1 MRKFTQ
7 LKMLVIALFV
17 STMAMAQGGGTT
29 VSGTVTDASQLPM
42 VGVSVTVDGTDDGTI
57 TGVNGEYSIT
67 VPKNGSITF
76 SFIGYKSQT
85 IAVGTRT
92 TVNVQMAEDNT
103 TLDEVVVVGYGT
115 QKKANLTGAVESV
128 TSEVFEGRPVANT
141 TQMLQGAVPNL
152 NLSMADSKPMR
163 SATYNVRGTT
173 SIGQGGSALILIDG
187 VEGDPALLNPDD
199 IESVSV
205 LKDAASASIYG
216 SRAPYGVVLITTKNA
231 KQGKTQVNY
240 SASFSWQM
248 PTNTFDYVSDGYEF
262 ASYFQVAR
270 FNGSGDEPANINKTQ
285 QFSNAWL
292 AEYKR
297 RHDAGQFGTV
307 VSDGS
312 WNTTKGRWVYF
323 HEGTNYYEE
332 LYKDYSFAQSHNISL
347 QGSEGRFDYYVS
359 GRYYGSN
366 GLFNMYDSDD
376 YSSLNTRVKVGFQIT
391 DWLKITNN
399 FDITSTKYENPMTHS
414 EGSGNVYR
422 NIADEGHTSSPLF
435 NPDGTMTY
443 SAVYSIGDLLYG
455 NSRKTYVKDQYR
467 NTIALNAKF
476 FDNTLRFSGDFTY
489 KDNRSFQQNK
499 WVRSPYSRYK
509 DVIEYI
515 KDPTTTNELKEYR
528 TSTKYMAA
536 NALAEY
542 ENTFGKHYIKG
553 LVGYNYE
560 QSQYEQSA
568 VTNKGL
574 LTDEVENME
583 LTTGTTTRV
592 IDGSWTKWRNVGA
605 FFRVNY
611 SFDDRYLIEVN
622 GRYDGSSKFKSGS
635 RWAFFPSV
643 SAGWRLT
650 EEPWFNVDPEWV
662 SNIKVRASYGEL
674 GNSNISAYSFDEKL
688 STGTGRWFNGVQ
700 ALTVGLPSPI
710 PDDLTWETSKT
721 LDVGIDLNFFRDRL
735 NITADWYQRKTVD
748 MYVAGPKLPDV
759 FGATSPKG
767 NYGEMT
773 TSGYELTVGWR
784 DKFQMAGKP
793 FNYSIKATLADY
805 TSTIDKYNN
814 QNFTIGNANNPSY
827 YEGMKIGEIW
837 GWTINGMWQNQS
849 DIDAA
854 EAGAK
859 AAGQKFYNNLIKQ
872 HYTGYKGVVGTAKVE
887 DLNGNG
893 YIDRGKN
900 TVHDPGDRRI
910 IGNKEPRYIY
920 SFNLSADWNG
930 IFVSA
935 FFQGVGKQ
943 DWYPSSEAGALWGM
957 YNRPYAKMPGWMVG
971 DMWTP
976 ETPDAYMPLLAGYQQ
991 LFYSS
996 NNANTRYIQD
1006 VSYIRLKN
1014 LQVGYNLP
1022 TKWISKIG
1030 LKKAAIYFS
1039 GENLWTWSPMYKM
1052 TRNLDVTSSIY
1063 GSDAESGSSGD
1074 GYHYPTLKSYSFGLN
1089 LTF

>member
-7 LKMLVIALFV
+7 LKMLAIALFM
-17 STMAMAQGGGTT
+17 STVAMAQGGGTS

-57 TGVNGEYSIT
+57 TGVNGEYTIT
-67 VPKNGSITF
+67 VPKNGSLTF

-85 IAVGTRT
+85 VPVGTRT

-115 QKKANLTGAVESV
+115 QKKANLTGAVEQV

-152 NLSMADSKPMR
+152 NLQMTDGKPMR
-163 SATYNVRGTT
+163 TATYNVRGTT
-173 SIGQGGSALILIDG
+173 SVGQGGSALVLIDG
-187 VEGDPALLNPDD
+187 VEGDPSLLNPDD

-216 SRAPYGVVLITTKNA
+216 SRAPYGVVLITTKSA

-240 SASFSWQM
+240 SATFSWQM
-248 PTNTFDYVSDGYEF
+248 PTNTFDYVEDGYEF
-262 ASYFQVAR
+262 ANYFAIAR
-270 FNGSGDEPANINKTQ
+270 WNGSGNYSANINKTQ
-285 QFSNAWL
+285 QFTTAWL
-292 AEYKR
+292 AEYKK
-297 RHDAGQFGTV
+297 RHDEGNFGTV

-312 WNTTKGRWVYF
+312 WGTTKGRYVYF
-323 HEGTNYYEE
+323 HEGTNYYDVM
-332 LYKDYSFAQSHNISL
+332 YKDYTFAHTHNISL
-347 QGSEGRFDYYVS
+347 QGSEGKFDYYLS
-359 GRYYGSN
+359 GRYYNSN
-366 GLFNMYDSDD
+366 GLFDMQDSDD
-376 YSSLNTRVKVGFQIT
+376 YTSLNTRLKVGYQVT

-399 FDITSTKYENPMTHS
+399 FDISSMKYENPMTHS

-422 NIADEGHTSSPLF
+422 NIQDEGHTSSPIF
-435 NPDGTMTY
+435 NPDGTLTY
-443 SAVYSIGDLLYG
+443 SAVYSVGDLLYG
-455 NSRKTYVKDQYR
+455 KSRKTYVNDQYK
-467 NTIALNAKF
+467 NTIALNTKF
-476 FDNTLRFSGDFTY
+476 FDNTLRVNADFTY
-489 KDNRSFQQNK
+489 QDKRKFQQNK
-499 WVRSPYSRYK
+499 WVRTPYSK
-509 DVIEYI
+509 TEGVIEYI
-515 KDPTTTNELKEYR
+515 KDPETTNELKEYR
-528 TSTKYMAA
+528 ASTKYMAA
-536 NALAEY
+536 NAFAEY
-542 ENTFGKHYIKG
+542 ENTFGKHYVKG

-560 QSQYEQSA
+560 QSTYEQSA
-568 VTNKGL
+568 VQNKGL
-574 LTDEVENME
+574 LTDDVTNMQ
-583 LTTGTTTRV
+583 LTTGIETRT
-592 IDGSWTKWRNVGA
+592 IEGSWTKWRNVGA

-611 SFDDRYLIEVN
+611 SFDDRYLLEVN
-622 GRYDGSSKFKSGS
+622 GRYDGSSKFKASS

-643 SAGWRLT
+643 SGAWRVT
-650 EEPWFNVDPEWV
+650 EEPWFNVDPEWI

-674 GNSNISAYSFDEKL
+674 GNSNISAYSFDEKF
-688 STGTGRWFNGVQ
+688 SIGTGRWFNGIQ
-700 ALTVGLPSPI
+700 PKTTSNPDPI
-710 PDDLTWETSKT
+710 PENLTWETSKT
-721 LDVGIDLNFFRDRL
+721 LDIGLDLNFFADRL
-735 NITADWYQRKTVD
+735 NISADWYQRKTID
-748 MYVAGPKLPDV
+748 MYIAGTKLPDV
-759 FGATSPKG
+759 YGASAPKG

-814 QNFTIGNANNPSY
+814 QNRTIGTSATPSY
-827 YEGMKIGEIW
+827 YEGMTIGELW
-837 GWTINGMWQNQS
+837 GWTINGLYQTQEEV
-849 DIDAA
+849 DAV

-859 AAGQKFYNNLIKQ
+859 AAGQKYYNNIFKQ
-872 HYTGYKGVVGTAKVE
+872 WSSWGEIPGVAKVE

-893 YIDRGKN
+893 YVDRGKG
-900 TVHDPGDRRI
+900 TVEDPGDRRI

-943 DWYPSSEAGALWGM
+943 DWYPSTEAGALWGM

-971 DMWTP
+971 NMWT
-976 ETPDAYMPLLAGYQQ
+976 EDTPDAYMPLLAGYDP
-991 LFYSS
+991 LFY
-996 NNANTRYIQD
+996 NAAGTNTRYLQD

-1052 TRNLDVTSSIY
+1052 TRNIDVTANIY
-1063 GSDAESGSSGD
+1063 GKDQEMGSSGD
-1074 GYHYPTLKSYSFGLN
+1074 GYNYPTLKSYSIGLN

>member
-7 LKMLVIALFV
+7 LKMLVIALFI

-57 TGVNGEYSIT
+57 TGINGEYTIT

-115 QKKANLTGAVESV
+115 QKKANLTGAVEQI

-152 NLSMADSKPMR
+152 NLQMTDGKPMR
-163 SATYNVRGTT
+163 TATYNVRGTT
-173 SIGQGGSALILIDG
+173 SIGQGGSALVLIDG

-216 SRAPYGVVLITTKNA
+216 SRAPYGVVLITTKSA
-231 KQGKTQVNY
+231 KKGKTQVNY

-248 PTNTFDYVSDGYEF
+248 PTNTFDYVEDGYEF
-262 ASYFQVAR
+262 ANYFAIAR
-270 FNGSGDEPANINKTQ
+270 WNGSGNYSANINKTQ
-285 QFSNAWL
+285 QFTTAWL
-292 AEYKR
+292 AEYKK
-297 RHDAGQFGTV
+297 RHDAGNFGTV

-312 WNTTKGRWVYF
+312 WGTTKGRWVYF
-323 HEGTNYYEE
+323 HEGTNYNEI
-332 LYKDYSFAQSHNISL
+332 LFKDYTFAHTHNISL
-347 QGSEGRFDYYVS
+347 QGSEGKFDYYIS
-359 GRYYGSN
+359 GRFHTSN
-366 GLFNMYDSDD
+366 GLFNMQDSDD
-376 YSSLNTRVKVGFQIT
+376 YTSLNTRVKVGFQVT

-399 FDITSTKYENPMTHS
+399 FDISSTKYENPMTHS
-414 EGSGNVYR
+414 EGSGNIYR
-422 NIADEGHTSSPLF
+422 NIADEGHTSSPIF
-435 NPDGTMTY
+435 NPDGTLTY
-443 SAVYSIGDLLYG
+443 SAVYSIGDLIWG
-455 NSRKTYVKDQYR
+455 KSRKTYVSDQYK

-476 FDNTLRFSGDFTY
+476 FDNTLRFNADFTY
-489 KDNRSFQQNK
+489 QDRRKFQQNK
-499 WVRSPYSRYK
+499 WVRSPYSKYEG
-509 DVIEYI
+509 VIEYI
-515 KDPTTTNELKEYR
+515 KDPETTNELKEYR
-528 TSTKYMAA
+528 SYTKYLAA
-536 NALAEY
+536 NAFAEY
-542 ENTFGKHYIKG
+542 ENTFGKHYVKG
-553 LVGYNYE
+553 LIGYNYE
-560 QSQYEQSA
+560 QSTYEQSA
-568 VTNKGL
+568 VMNKGL
-574 LTDEVENME
+574 LTDDVENLQ
-583 LTTGTTTRV
+583 LTTGTDTRT
-592 IDGSWTKWRNVGA
+592 IEGSWTKWRNVGA

-643 SAGWRLT
+643 SAGWRVT

-674 GNSNISAYSFDEKL
+674 GNSNIGAYSFDEKF
-688 STGTGRWFNGVQ
+688 SIGTGRWFNGIQ
-700 ALTVGLPSPI
+700 PKTTGIPAPI
-710 PDDLTWETSKT
+710 PDNLTWETSKT
-721 LDVGIDLNFFRDRL
+721 LDIGVDLNFFRDRL
-735 NITADWYQRKTVD
+735 AISADWYQRQTVD
-748 MYVAGPKLPDV
+748 MYIPGTKLPDV
-759 FGATSPKG
+759 YGATSPNG
-767 NYGEMT
+767 NFGEMT
-773 TSGYELTVGWR
+773 TSGFELSVSWR

-805 TSTIDKYNN
+805 KSTIDKYHNEN
-814 QNFTIGNANNPSY
+814 KTIGTNATPSY
-827 YEGMKIGEIW
+827 YEGMTVGELW
-837 GWTINGMWQNQS
+837 GWTINGLYQTQEEV
-849 DIDAA
+849 DAV

-859 AAGQKFYNNLIKQ
+859 AAGQKYYNNIFKQ
-872 HYTGYKGVVGTAKVE
+872 WSSWGERPGTAKVE

-893 YIDRGKN
+893 YIDRGKG
-900 TVHDPGDRRI
+900 TVDDPGDRRI

-943 DWYPSSEAGALWGM
+943 DWYPSTEAGALWGM

-971 DMWTP
+971 NMWTP
-976 ETPDAYMPLLAGYQQ
+976 ETPDAYMPLLAGYDP
-991 LFYSS
+991 LFY
-996 NNANTRYIQD
+996 NAAGTNTRYMQD

-1052 TRNLDVTSSIY
+1052 TRNLDVTANIY
-1063 GSDAESGSSGD
+1063 GKDQEMGSSGD
-1074 GYHYPTLKSYSFGLN
+1074 GYNYPSLKSYSVGLN

>member
-7 LKMLVIALFV
+7 LKLLAIALFM
-17 STMAMAQGGGTT
+17 STIAMAQGGGTT

-115 QKKANLTGAVESV
+115 QKKANLTGAVEQI

-152 NLSMADSKPMR
+152 NLQMTDGKPMR
-163 SATYNVRGTT
+163 TATYNVRGTT
-173 SIGQGGSALILIDG
+173 SIGQGGSALVLIDG

-216 SRAPYGVVLITTKNA
+216 SRAPYGVVLITTKSA
-231 KQGKTQVNY
+231 KKGKTQVNY
-240 SASFSWQM
+240 SATFSWQM
-248 PTNTFDYVSDGYEF
+248 PTNTFDYVDDGYEF
-262 ASYFQVAR
+262 ANYFAIAR
-270 FNGSGDEPANINKTQ
+270 WNGSGNYSANINKTQ
-285 QFSNAWL
+285 QFTTAWL
-292 AEYKR
+292 AEYKK
-297 RHDAGQFGTV
+297 RHDAGNFGTV

-312 WNTTKGRWVYF
+312 WGTTKGRYVYF
-323 HEGTNYYEE
+323 HEGTNYYKE
-332 LYKDYSFAQSHNISL
+332 LYKDYTFAHTHNLSL
-347 QGSEGRFDYYVS
+347 QGSEGKFDYYIS
-359 GRYYGSN
+359 GRYHNSN
-366 GLFNMYDSDD
+366 GLFDMQDSDD
-376 YSSLNTRVKVGFQIT
+376 YTALNTRVKVGYQVT

-399 FDITSTKYENPMTHS
+399 FDISSTKYENPMTHS

-422 NIADEGHTSSPLF
+422 NIADEGHTSSPIF

-443 SAVYSIGDLLYG
+443 SAVYSVGDLLYG
-455 NSRKTYVKDQYR
+455 KSRKTYVSDQYK

-476 FDNTLRFSGDFTY
+476 FDNTLRFNGDFTY
-489 KDNRSFQQNK
+489 QDRRKFQQNK
-499 WVRSPYSRYK
+499 WVRSPYSK
-509 DVIEYI
+509 TEGVIEYI
-515 KDPTTTNELKEYR
+515 QDPTTTNELKEYR
-528 TSTKYMAA
+528 SYTKYLAA
-536 NALAEY
+536 NAFAEY
-542 ENTFGKHYIKG
+542 ENTFGKHYVKG

-560 QSQYEQSA
+560 QSSYDQSA
-568 VTNKGL
+568 VMNKGL
-574 LTDEVENME
+574 LTDDVENMQ
-583 LTTGTTTRV
+583 LTTGTDTRT
-592 IDGSWTKWRNVGA
+592 IEGSWTKWRNVGA

-611 SFDDRYLIEVN
+611 SFDDRYLLEVN

-643 SAGWRLT
+643 SAGWRVT

-674 GNSNISAYSFDEKL
+674 GNSNIGAYSFDEKF
-688 STGTGRWFNGVQ
+688 SISTGRWFNGTQVRTTGIP
-700 ALTVGLPSPI
+700 API
-710 PDDLTWETSKT
+710 PDNLTWETSKT
-721 LDVGIDLNFFRDRL
+721 LDIGVDLNFFRDRL
-735 NITADWYQRKTVD
+735 AISADWYQRQTVD
-748 MYVAGPKLPDV
+748 MYIPGTKLPDV
-759 FGATSPKG
+759 YGATSPNG
-767 NYGEMT
+767 NFGEMT
-773 TSGYELTVGWR
+773 TSGFELSVSWR

-805 TSTIDKYNN
+805 KSTIDKYHNEN
-814 QNFTIGNANNPSY
+814 KTIGTNATPSY
-827 YEGMKIGEIW
+827 YEGMTVGELW
-837 GWTINGMWQNQS
+837 GWTINGLFQTQEEV
-849 DIDAA
+849 DAA

-859 AAGQKFYNNLIKQ
+859 AAGQKYYNNIFKQ
-872 HYTGYKGVVGTAKVE
+872 WSSWGERPGTAKVE

-893 YIDRGKN
+893 YIDRGKG
-900 TVHDPGDRRI
+900 TVDDPGDRRI

-943 DWYPSSEAGALWGM
+943 DWYPSTEAGALWGM

-971 DMWTP
+971 NMWTE
-976 ETPDAYMPLLAGYQQ
+976 ETPDAYMPLLAGYDP
-991 LFYSS
+991 LFY
-996 NNANTRYIQD
+996 NAAGTNTRYMQD

-1052 TRNLDVTSSIY
+1052 TRNLDVTANIY
-1063 GSDAESGSSGD
+1063 GKDQEMGSSGD
-1074 GYHYPTLKSYSFGLN
+1074 GYNYPSLKSYSIGLN